1 MIISYYFQ
9 TEWMETTGKKI
20 ISIENSS
27 NVILMDYS
35 EISDC
40 NYMYLA
46 TKVVYELSASLAG
59 SIKQWDLDLN
69 RTRIIGFSVGAH
81 IGKFMNFI
89 QTNAYLKF
97 NTLKCGFS
105 LIVLYTFRAENCSWY
120 HWNHFKRVIR
130 STIGTN

>member
-1 MIISYYFQ
+1 MTYLITLQIARILSLSLSHSQ

-20 ISIENSS
+20 ISNENSS

-46 TKVVYELSASLAG
+46 TRVVYELSESLAK
-59 SIKQWDLDLN
+59 SIKQWKLDLN

-81 IGKFMNFI
+81 IGKGSNF
-89 QTNAYLKF
+89 L
-97 NTLKCGFS
+97 
-105 LIVLYTFRAENCSWY
+105 
-120 HWNHFKRVIR
+120 
-130 STIGTN
+130 